1 MKKPKRDLL
10 VLFKSNAYSKE
21 ALDEAVDC
29 LHQLL
34 ITVETPVT
42 FCTAHELVARN
53 SITQRS
59 RKILKATEPGGL
71 KPFYFL
77 INKN

>member
-10 VLFKSNAYSKE
+10 VLFKTDVQHQQS
-21 ALDEAVDC
+21 LDEAVEC

-34 ITVETPVT
+34 VSVETDGA

-53 SITQRS
+53 RITHKR
-59 RKILKATEPGGL
+59 RKILAAIEPGGL

-77 INKN
+77 VNKN